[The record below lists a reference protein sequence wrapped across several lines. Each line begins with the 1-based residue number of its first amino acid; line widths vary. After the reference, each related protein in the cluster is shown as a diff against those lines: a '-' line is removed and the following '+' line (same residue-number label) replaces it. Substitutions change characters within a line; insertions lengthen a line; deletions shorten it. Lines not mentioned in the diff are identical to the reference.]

1 MTRQN
6 IFKGMVKLSFVLI
19 SWAVI
24 QQTSLLSWKEAEEDY
39 LLLFMWQNY
48 LPLKLPE
55 EFKEEQCLLSSE
67 CRELARAIVFESR
80 SETDE
85 GQKAVAS
92 VILNRVD
99 DEGFPD
105 TIKEVIHQPRQFSF
119 LADMHLQ
126 SRPSK
131 KDWTKAY
138 SIAYDMKHGIEE
150 RVTDATFY
158 LNPNNM
164 DRLPRWARK
173 FQHVATIGRH
183 NFYKP

>member
-1 MTRQN
+1 MSRQS

-24 QQTSLLSWKEAEEDY
+24 QQTSLLSWKEAEEDH
-39 LLLFMWQNY
+39 LMLFMWQNY
-48 LPLKLPE
+48 LPLKQPE

-99 DEGFPD
+99 DERFPN

-119 LADMHLQ
+119 LSDMHLQ

-138 SIAYDMKHGIEE
+138 SIAYDMKRGREE

-158 LNPNNM
+158 LNPSSM